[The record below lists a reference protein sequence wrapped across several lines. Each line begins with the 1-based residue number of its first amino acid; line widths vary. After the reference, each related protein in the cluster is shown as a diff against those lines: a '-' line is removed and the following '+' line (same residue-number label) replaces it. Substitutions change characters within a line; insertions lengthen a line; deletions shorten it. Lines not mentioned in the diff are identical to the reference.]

1 MNSNQNTKNN
11 IVDDV
16 DSFDSTTSEGIQQ
29 GGFFWSSNGNINND
43 NKLLLAAE
51 QGNNNVVQFMIENSM
66 YNNIQST
73 DTNGKN
79 ILHHLS
85 KVNNSE
91 NNNLIEKVLALNSSS
106 DFINKQD
113 NQGNTPI
120 HCSVLNNNMSMCQTL
135 IESGGNKKIKNNEGL
150 FVETTEDRS
159 DFSENIQQP
168 LSEKVMEGGREKV
181 VGERKNKFLKEN
193 RSLNSRVSVESRELA
208 KLLQNQASE
217 IHDRVKNKIMEIMKV
232 SQEEMKY
239 IKAAIYQWVKK
250 NNPDLSNLDRA
261 VEMEKNT
268 NKEFIEKLKKSGF
281 LDETKKAVEQHYKN
295 KEKNPKKKDMKEEK
309 KPTKK
314 VEKKAEKKTVKKAEK
329 KPAKKAAK
337 KAAKKP
343 AKKTTK
349 KKKGGYSSLSDTDS
363 ELFKYNY

>member
-16 DSFDSTTSEGIQQ
+16 DSFDSTTSEGVQQ
-29 GGFFWSSNGNINND
+29 GGFFWSSNGKVNND
-43 NKLLLAAE
+43 DKLLLAAE
-51 QGNNNVVQFMIENSM
+51 QGNNDVVQFMIENSM
-66 YNNIQST
+66 YGNIQST
-73 DTNGKN
+73 DLNGKN

-85 KVNNSE
+85 KVKNTE
-91 NNNLIEKVLALNSSS
+91 NNNLIEKVLALDSSF

-150 FVETTEDRS
+150 FVETTE
-159 DFSENIQQP
+159 ENNE
-168 LSEKVMEGGREKV
+168 LSGNIMDGGREKV
-181 VGERKNKFLKEN
+181 VGERKNKYLKEN
-193 RSLNSRVSVESRELA
+193 RSLQSRVSVESKELA

-261 VEMEKNT
+261 VEMEKN
-268 NKEFIEKLKKSGF
+268 NIKKFIEELKKSGF
-281 LDETKKAVEQHYKN
+281 LDQTIKAVEKHYK
-295 KEKNPKKKDMKEEK
+295 EK
-309 KPTKK
+309 
-314 VEKKAEKKTVKKAEK
+314 
-329 KPAKKAAK
+329 
-337 KAAKKP
+337 
-343 AKKTTK
+343 
-349 KKKGGYSSLSDTDS
+349 
-363 ELFKYNY
+363 